1 MLREIVKIW
10 LLKRSLIKHLDI
22 ADYLLWLRDSVT
34 LDQGTMEEVIEEK
47 DNLRLEAEA
56 HKRAARRI
64 RKILN
69 KYSNVNQSI

>member
-1 MLREIVKIW
+1 
-10 LLKRSLIKHLDI
+10 
-22 ADYLLWLRDSVT
+22 
-34 LDQGTMEEVIEEK
+34 MEEVIEEK

-69 KYSNVNQSI
+69 KYNNVNQSI